1 MLPSVVAKSH
11 VGVPAAI
18 SYSIAPFAASCY
30 DSDRCQPSLEFKQ
43 LRLYQHAFPG
53 CAGGKTQRAMST
65 VTASR
70 PKTSP
75 LIKFTKKTIKRTVP
89 PLVALYFIPKLFIA
103 FVACGLADVLRNRP
117 INSSLFV
124 RYFGG
129 KGVFTWFLAPFNLFM
144 DLMSLPYWN
153 RGIYRL
159 GDLPTRYQAEI
170 QTLIDA
176 CHKRDL
182 IGALEA
188 KMGEKKR
195 GMYFFQWYGKVLP
208 ASIEIPEFQQRF
220 KYIRTI
226 GVSIFNKKQS
236 TDKHFGPLRVTYRV
250 LYNINPVDDPNVFI
264 KVGEHTHRWRDEQL
278 FIFDDTLEHE
288 SHNESDAVRY
298 CLFVDILRP
307 SLFPWLLSG
316 IITSIRLVMAPVRRI
331 FYQHWTMIK

>member
-1 MLPSVVAKSH
+1 MA
-11 VGVPAAI
+11 
-18 SYSIAPFAASCY
+18 
-30 DSDRCQPSLEFKQ
+30 
-43 LRLYQHAFPG
+43 
-53 CAGGKTQRAMST
+53 T
-65 VTASR
+65 VSATR
-70 PKTSP
+70 PKASP
-75 LIKFTKKTIKRTVP
+75 LVKFTKKTIKRTVP
-89 PLVALYFIPKLFIA
+89 PLVALYFIPKLFVA

-117 INSSLFV
+117 IESSRFL

-129 KGVFTWFLAPFNLFM
+129 KGVFTWFLAPFNLLM
-144 DLMSLPYWN
+144 DLVSLPYWN

-159 GDLPTRYQAEI
+159 SDLPTRYQSEI

-176 CHKRDL
+176 CHRRDL
-182 IGALEA
+182 IGALES

-195 GMYFFQWYGKVLP
+195 GMYFFQWYGKILP
-208 ASIEIPEFQQRF
+208 ASIDIPEFQQRF

-264 KVGEHTHRWRDEQL
+264 KVGEHMHRWRDEQL

-307 SLFPWLLSG
+307 SLVPWLMSG
-316 IITSIRLVMAPVRRI
+316 IITSIRLAMAPVRRI
-331 FYQHWTMIK
+331 FYSHWTMIK